1 MQKVIIGTN
10 QDGQRLDKF
19 LHKYLPQAGSGFLYK
34 MLRKK
39 NITLNGKKAQGNEL
53 LVIGDEVT
61 FFLAQE
67 TFEKFSGRG
76 NDANETELYRKAYR
90 EIRGVQVLFENPD
103 IAILNKPSGVLSQ
116 QAKAGDFSLNE
127 WLIGYLLTSGQLSV
141 QTLSSFHPSVC
152 NRLDRNTSG
161 LVLCGKSLAGTQ
173 ALSAM
178 IKDHRIR
185 KFYRAV
191 AEGQIKQPLTLD
203 GYLTKDTVHN
213 KVTVTT
219 SPVPTETAAPT
230 KDRNSSGASRIYT
243 ICHPLA
249 STARYTYLEVEL
261 ITGKTHQIRAHLAS
275 IGHPLAGDSKYGNA
289 ANTKAVN
296 SSAENDSFGQF
307 LHAYRLEFPVIQ
319 GGVLSPLSGQV
330 FTAPLP
336 ERFLAFLKEAL
347 EFEEPAEVRKRQKEK
362 KEKE

>member
-19 LHKYLPQAGSGFLYK
+19 LHKYMPEAGSGFLYK

-39 NITLNGKKAQGNEL
+39 NITLNGKKAQGNEV
-53 LVIGDEVT
+53 LVKGDEVT

-67 TFEKFSGRG
+67 TFEKFSGG
-76 NDANETELYRKAYR
+76 ENAAKETELYQRAYR

-103 IAILNKPSGVLSQ
+103 ITVLNKPSGVLSQ
-116 QAKAGDFSLNE
+116 QAKAGDISLNE
-127 WLIGYLLTSGQLSV
+127 WLIGYLLTSGQLSA
-141 QTLSSFHPSVC
+141 QALSSFHPSVC

-173 ALSAM
+173 ALSAY
-178 IKDHRIR
+178 IKEHKIR

-191 AEGQIKQPLTLD
+191 AKGRIKQPLTLD
-203 GYLTKDTVHN
+203 GYLTKDTTHN
-213 KVTVTT
+213 KVMVTV
-219 SPVPTETAAPT
+219 SPVPAKTAKPMPAG
-230 KDRNSSGASRIYT
+230 RNSSDASRIRT
-243 ICHPLA
+243 ICQPLI

-275 IGHPLAGDSKYGNA
+275 IGHPLVGDSKYGNTG
-289 ANTKAVN
+289 NVPGY
-296 SSAENDSFGQF
+296 SDDSFGQF

-319 GGVLSPLSGQV
+319 DGVLSPLSGKSI
-330 FTAPLP
+330 TAPLP
-336 ERFLAFLKEAL
+336 DRFLSFLKKAFPQETL
-347 EFEEPAEVRKRQKEK
+347 P
-362 KEKE
+362 